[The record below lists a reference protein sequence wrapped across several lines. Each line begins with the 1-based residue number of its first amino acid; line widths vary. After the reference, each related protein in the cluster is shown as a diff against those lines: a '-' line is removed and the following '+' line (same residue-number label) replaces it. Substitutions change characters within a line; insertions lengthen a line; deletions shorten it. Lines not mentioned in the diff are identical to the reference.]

1 MINLWITQSYL
12 KSFTPLN
19 NNIDVSEVANHI
31 ETAQLIYTR
40 EILGKNL
47 YDDLD
52 AKIFSAS
59 LSAREAELVDILK
72 QSIAYRASEIA
83 VPFLSI
89 KLRSKGAVRLRDEFA
104 EPASLEDMKYIRHE
118 LKNRAE
124 YYETRAKDFLC
135 LYTSDF
141 PLWLRLGNN
150 PKQQILPNLDQS
162 YDSDIYL
169 DGGSAE
175 MRKRRYWY
183 GPNGSNNNT
192 Y

>member
-1 MINLWITQSYL
+1 MINLWINQSYL

-52 AKIFSAS
+52 AKIIAASFS
-59 LSAREAELVDILK
+59 SAEGELIDILK
-72 QSIAYRASEIA
+72 QGIAYRASEIA
-83 VPFLSI
+83 IPFLSI
-89 KLRSKGAVRLRDEFA
+89 KIKSKGAVRLRDEFA

-124 YYETRAKDFLC
+124 YYETRAKDYLC
-135 LYTSDF
+135 LYPSEF
-141 PLWLRLGNN
+141 PLWLKSGN
-150 PKQQILPNLDQS
+150 PKQEIYPNLGQS

-169 DGGSAE
+169 DNIDNI
-175 MRKRRYWY
+175 RRNRYYY

>member
-19 NNIDVSEVANHI
+19 NNIDVSEVSNHI

-72 QSIAYRASEIA
+72 QAIAYRSSEIA

-124 YYETRAKDFLC
+124 YYETRSKEFLA
-135 LYTSDF
+135 LYSPDF
-141 PLWLRLGNN
+141 PLWLKSGN
-150 PKQQILPNLDQS
+150 PKQEIYPNLDQS

-169 DGGSAE
+169 DGYE
-175 MRKRRYWY
+175 NLKRNRYYY

>member
-52 AKIFSAS
+52 AKIIAASFST
-59 LSAREAELVDILK
+59 AEGELIDILK
-72 QSIAYRASEIA
+72 QGIAYRASEIA

-124 YYETRAKDFLC
+124 YYETRAKDYLC
-135 LYTSDF
+135 LYPSEF
-141 PLWLRLGNN
+141 PLWLKSGN
-150 PKQQILPNLDQS
+150 PKQEIYPNLDQS

-175 MRKRRYWY
+175 LRRNRYYY